1 MMMVISCS
9 SIGLVAVN
17 ASGPHAPTTDKTAI
31 TSLKSGDLVFTDPSA
46 K

>member
-17 ASGPHAPTTDKTAI
+17 VSGPHAPADNTAI

>member
-9 SIGLVAVN
+9 SIGLVKVN
-17 ASGPHAPTTDKTAI
+17 VSGPHAPTDKTAI
-31 TSLKSGDLVFTDPSA
+31 FTSLKSGDLVFTDRSA

>member
-1 MMMVISCS
+1 MMMVISCR
-9 SIGLVAVN
+9 SIGLVAIN
-17 ASGPHAPTTDKTAI
+17 ASGPHAPTDKTAI

>member
-17 ASGPHAPTTDKTAI
+17 TSGPHAPTDETAI

>member
-1 MMMVISCS
+1 MMMVICCS

-17 ASGPHAPTTDKTAI
+17 APGPHAPTDKTAI